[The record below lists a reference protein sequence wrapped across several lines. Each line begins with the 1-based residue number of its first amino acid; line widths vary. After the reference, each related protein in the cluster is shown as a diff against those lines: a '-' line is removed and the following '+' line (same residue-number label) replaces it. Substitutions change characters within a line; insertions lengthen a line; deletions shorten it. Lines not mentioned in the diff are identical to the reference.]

1 MSFSSKFLRHGIAVV
16 LLVSL
21 TGCKNFYSNFTHRT
35 STEYLIYD
43 AERFIDNLQF
53 DLAIINLDEV
63 LSRDSTHEQALYLNS
78 IAHSGR
84 AGLRVI
90 SIFETVQD
98 GGTSNLFPMLA
109 ASFKLMD
116 DTGLADFALAVDY
129 LETVAED
136 AADRTPDQN
145 FYALFLY
152 AGYIGAVLNRYA
164 YNTSNT
170 LMTANFS
177 ACHKV
182 SNKAAVKTG
191 IPDDGI
197 DIIMTM
203 IPRLIDTMDE
213 MASSGSDTLID
224 TTALENL
231 GTFSYDPIPC
241 SANSNVVACRAVRS
255 IVNNSS
261 TGIGLGTGGP
271 FGAEATVCA
280 AVTP

>member
-1 MSFSSKFLRHGIAVV
+1 VT
-16 LLVSL
+16 SL
-21 TGCKNFYSNFTHRT
+21 TGCKNLYSNFTHRT

-53 DLAIINLDEV
+53 DLAIMNLDEV
-63 LSRDSTHEQALYLNS
+63 LTRDATHPQALYLNS

-90 SIFETVQD
+90 SIFETIQD
-98 GGTSNLFPMLA
+98 GGTTNLFPMLA
-109 ASFKLMD
+109 ASFKLTD
-116 DTGLADFALAVDY
+116 DTDLADFALAVNY
-129 LETVAED
+129 LETVGEE
-136 AADRTPDQN
+136 AADRTADQN

-164 YNTSNT
+164 YNASNT

-197 DIIMTM
+197 DVIMTM

-213 MASSGSDTLID
+213 MASNGSDALID

-241 SANSNVVACRAVRS
+241 SANSSLAACRAVRS
-255 IVNNSS
+255 IVNNST